1 MKRHLMAAM
10 AVFAGSGALWGACTS
25 AQNPARVR
33 EIAAMLPEEPGFPSV
48 WIDARDFWSR
58 APASAVKDG
67 AALLAKPRTVNDES
81 GYTNVVFLASKV
93 ARELATL
100 VYAECAE
107 NKGRFL
113 PRIVETIDDL
123 CAARTWMNPYHDR
136 PNFGN
141 FYGKYRSIDLNGG
154 QISMTV
160 AFALDRLKGR
170 IPPATV
176 ARAMDRLRVFIV
188 EPYLGSARTGDP
200 ALHRNWW
207 FFGHSNWNAACHWQ
221 SVAMAMSVLP
231 DRTERAEFIE
241 GAERAMPF
249 FLGGFSDEG
258 YCLEGLDYWNYGFG
272 EFLRLTHIVY
282 NVTGGGVDFSKM
294 PKAKVCYLY
303 PFGFELADRCS
314 PQFNDGTA
322 SVPSREVL
330 YMGEFFWPDARS
342 DFANGMTAFSLG
354 SSVAPVVGVRRESWR
369 PRPPAPPP
377 RLPLRTFFKD
387 AQVLVTRPAAPGAST
402 LSACI
407 KGGDNGVP
415 HNHNDAGQFIVALG
429 STQMVQDPAGKV
441 YDLDTFGPK
450 RYEHPMLNSY
460 GHAVPLPDG
469 TLQSDGKKFAARIAG
484 TSFSDARDEIVLDL
498 KGAYKS
504 ENILKL
510 ERRMVYDR
518 ANGTVMVSDDARFA
532 KAGPY
537 ESPISTFGEG
547 GKRDAPGSFSIVRK
561 TNQGVKRL
569 DFTVDTKGA
578 KWHVKEEKIPNPK
591 RREPTRW
598 AVVIDEP
605 STSHSVSFRFSPG
618 ASPL

>member
-1 MKRHLMAAM
+1 MKLKIVVAAAVQL
-10 AVFAGSGALWGACTS
+10 AVFFAGTGALWGACTS

-48 WIDARDFWSR
+48 RIDARDFWSR
-58 APASAVKDG
+58 APASAVKGG
-67 AALLAKPRTVNDES
+67 AALLARPRLVNDES
-81 GYTNVVFLASKV
+81 GYTNVVFLGSKV
-93 ARELATL
+93 ARELDTL

-176 ARAMDRLRVFIV
+176 ARAMDRFRVFIV
-188 EPYLGSARTGDP
+188 EPYLRSARKGDFS
-200 ALHRNWW
+200 HQSW

-221 SVAMAMSVLP
+221 SVALAMSVLS

-294 PKAKVCYLY
+294 PKAKACYLY

-322 SVPSREVL
+322 SVPAREVL
-330 YMGEFFWPDARS
+330 YLGEFFWPDARS

-354 SSVAPVVGVRRESWR
+354 SCIAPVVGVRRESWR

-377 RLPLRTFFKD
+377 RLPIRTFFKD
-387 AQVLVTRPAAPGAST
+387 AQVLITRPAAPDAST

-415 HNHNDAGQFIVALG
+415 HNHNDAGQFIVAIG

-469 TLQSDGKKFAARIAG
+469 TLQSDGKKFAAKIAG

-504 ENILKL
+504 TNILKL

-518 ANGTVMVSDDARFA
+518 ANGTVTISDDARFA

-537 ESPISTFGEG
+537 ESPISTFGEVV
-547 GKRDAPGSFSIVRK
+547 KRDAPGAFSIVRK
-561 TNQGVKRL
+561 TTQGEKRL

-605 STSHSVSFRFSPG
+605 SESHSVTFRFSRPF
-618 ASPL
+618 